1 MPKCYLCLEEVSQ
14 LFKCEECG
22 KSYCSLHRDP
32 SDHNCEI
39 FKEESLH
46 QPYQA
51 AQPLIENDIQILQE
65 AQFYVQ
71 GQDKEGNQSL
81 GVIRGTTDGTY
92 TWYRQERSIPENA
105 FSPGSGINFKGILF
119 PYKSEFIHLLVGCG
133 LIYLLGLLAFYNI
146 QLINS
151 GYGWAIFV
159 LAGFYTTAF
168 LFHELGHRQV
178 ARHYKFQTKFRLLT
192 LGMGLTIISLTIGII
207 FLNSE
212 FPAPTF
218 ALPGAVVVLGLDKI
232 SRETGRCKAAG
243 PTVNLIYGIILLIV
257 SVFLPFYPLNFF
269 IASAASINFMLG
281 AFNMI
286 PLGILDGQNILKWNK
301 RVYLVLFT
309 SLIGLLILN
318 YLIIY
323 VPNLRVLIWP
333 PQ

>member
-1 MPKCYLCLEEVSQ
+1 MPKCYLCLEEVPQ

-22 KSYCSLHRDP
+22 KSYCSLHQNP

-46 QPYQA
+46 QPYQSS
-51 AQPLIENDIQILQE
+51 QPLIEDNIQIGQE
-65 AQFYVQ
+65 QHFYSH
-71 GQDKEGNQSL
+71 GQDYDSHQSV
-81 GVIRGTTDGTY
+81 GVVRGTTDGTY
-92 TWYRQERSIPENA
+92 TWYRQEKSIPENA
-105 FSPGSGINFKGILF
+105 FSPGSGINFKGILL
-119 PYKSEFIHLLVGCG
+119 PYKSEFVHLIIGCG
-133 LIYLLGLLAFYNI
+133 LIYLLGLLAFYNV
-146 QLINS
+146 QLINF
-151 GYGWAIFV
+151 GYGWAIFM

-192 LGMGLTIISLTIGII
+192 FGMILTVISLTMGIM
-207 FLNSE
+207 FLNME

-232 SRETGRCKAAG
+232 SKETGRCKAAG
-243 PTVNLIYGIILLIV
+243 PTVNLIYGSILLGI
-257 SVFLPFYPLNFF
+257 SIFLPIYPLNFF

-301 RVYLVLFT
+301 KVYFVLFT
-309 SLIGLLILN
+309 SLLALLILN
-318 YLIIY
+318 YLMVYI
-323 VPNLRVLIWP
+323 PSLRGLIWP